1 MTEDSLKEKLCLLLD
16 GELGQDESLAL
27 LSRIETDPALQA
39 QWRRYRLI
47 GEAMRSKDALLPDS
61 RFVDRIGTALAD
73 EPTVLVPMPAKR
85 RYREKAVTAALAAS
99 LATVAV
105 LAGKSL
111 SDYSPMRGPEL
122 LAKADLGGSNGQSS
136 IDPEFRDYL
145 VTHYETAYLSGTQ
158 GMLPSVR
165 LVSSGSTR

>member
-1 MTEDSLKEKLCLLLD
+1 MTEDSLKEKMCLLLD
-16 GELGQDESLAL
+16 KELSQDESLAL
-27 LSRIETDPALQA
+27 LSRIEADPALQA

-47 GEAMRSKDALLPDS
+47 GEVVRSKGALLPDS
-61 RFVDRIGTALAD
+61 RFVDRVSTALAD
-73 EPTVLVPMPAKR
+73 EPTVLAPLPAKP
-85 RYREKAVTAALAAS
+85 RYREKAVTAALAAA
-99 LATVAV
+99 LATVAI

-111 SDYSPMRGPEL
+111 SDYSPQRGSEL
-122 LAKADLGGSNGQSS
+122 LAKANLNGSTIPSP

-145 VTHYETAYLSGTQ
+145 VTHYETAYLSGAQ